1 VSGGSTN
8 QPIARTLLLTEVRLK
23 QWNGDVICASFCKR
37 FGFKSAEDAAFFY
50 FHVREYR
57 DRGDILAYQKESASS
72 LKNFNFE
79 AFMNSYR
86 MTVPPASLRRLFFE
100 SAIDFLQQ
108 QSLLSSQITRLAQA
122 RDLLLPKLMNGEIA
136 V

>member
-1 VSGGSTN
+1 
-8 QPIARTLLLTEVRLK
+8 
-23 QWNGDVICASFCKR
+23 
-37 FGFKSAEDAAFFY
+37 
-50 FHVREYR
+50 
-57 DRGDILAYQKESASS
+57 
-72 LKNFNFE
+72 
-79 AFMNSYR
+79 MNSYR

-122 RDLLLPKLMNGEIA
+122 RDLLLQKLMNGEIA